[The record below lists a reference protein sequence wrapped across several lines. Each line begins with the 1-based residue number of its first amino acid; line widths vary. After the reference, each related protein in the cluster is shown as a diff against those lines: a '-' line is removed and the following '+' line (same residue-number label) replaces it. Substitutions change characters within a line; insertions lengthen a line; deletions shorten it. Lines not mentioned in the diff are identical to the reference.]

1 MEGTLIGIFLAII
14 GIAVTLFIFYLIIK
28 AAVAAGIKDAMWN
41 LEVGMRNAVKNGV
54 QEALAEMEKNRTE
67 EKNG

>member
-14 GIAVTLFIFYLIIK
+14 GIAVSLFVFFLIVK

-54 QEALAEMEKNRTE
+54 QEALAEMEKNKTE

>member
-14 GIAVTLFIFYLIIK
+14 GIAVTLFISFLIIK

-54 QEALAEMEKNRTE
+54 QEALAEREKNKTE